1 MDRSFELKID
11 NAVLDYM
18 RKKRKSNITLT
29 ISSTGGGC
37 CPTFEVSEVSLVKP
51 NRLDEFNIFKQND
64 VTLYIS
70 KNARVIRSTLHF
82 ILKKNLIGAT
92 IQVEG
97 LSLKKRD

>member
-11 NAVLDYM
+11 NAVLDYI
-18 RKKRKSNITLT
+18 RKKRKSNLTLT

-37 CPTFEVSEVSLVKP
+37 CPTFDVPEVSLVKP
-51 NRLDEFNIFKQND
+51 DQLDAFDIFQQDD
-64 VTLYIS
+64 VSIYIS

>member
-18 RKKRKSNITLT
+18 RKKRKSNLTLT

-51 NRLDEFNIFKQND
+51 DQLDEFNIFKQND

-82 ILKKNLIGAT
+82 ILKKNLIG
-92 IQVEG
+92 QRSKSKV
-97 LSLKKRD
+97 

>member
-51 NRLDEFNIFKQND
+51 DQLDAFDIFKQND

-82 ILKKNLIGAT
+82 MLKKNLIGAT

>member
-1 MDRSFELKID
+1 MNRSFKVKID
-11 NAVLDYM
+11 NTVLDYM
-18 RKKRKSNITLT
+18 RKKRKSNLTLT

-51 NRLDEFNIFKQND
+51 DRLDEFDMFQQND
-64 VTLYIS
+64 VNLYIS
-70 KNARVIRSTLHF
+70 KNARVISSTLHF
-82 ILKKNLIGAT
+82 KLKKNLIGAT